1 VRTLSPVQARRYR
14 RIHALL
20 WVAPIVLF
28 LACLFAGRY
37 LDEGSSAHLVLALVA
52 IFGAGAG
59 LLAVALYQRWLL
71 RHIDPDPELRSKIV
85 SLSWI
90 RPFGSFWAVR
100 ELLDQSVL
108 QDGDKPI

>member
-1 VRTLSPVQARRYR
+1 MRTLSPVQARRYR

-20 WVAPIVLF
+20 WVAPIAFF
-28 LACLFAGRY
+28 LACLLAVRY
-37 LDEGSSAHLVLALVA
+37 VDEGSSAHLVLALLA
-52 IFGAGAG
+52 ILGGGAG

-71 RHIDPDPELRSKIV
+71 RHIEPDRELQSKIL
-85 SLSWI
+85 SLSRI

-108 QDGDKPI
+108 QGGDKPI